1 MDHVYRKMRLVTV
14 GVVAAASVVA
24 GMVAFWYLAPREVM
38 AKTPTSMYLI
48 VLAML
53 AGPIVTIV
61 AWAWDRRAR
70 IQDEQAAQESRQEHV
85 HVANRFGPR
94 EVSGAEALKAAT
106 PERQNIAGSPQP
118 GGAAGSGRTVP
129 ARRALPGNRHRVV
142 RHVVK

>member
-1 MDHVYRKMRLVTV
+1 MDHVYRKMRLVTI

-70 IQDEQAAQESRQEHV
+70 IQDEQAAQGSRHEHV
-85 HVANRFGPR
+85 HVANRPGAR
-94 EVSGAEALKAAT
+94 EVAGLDT
-106 PERQNIAGSPQP
+106 LRTGGRQENAGSSGQ
-118 GGAAGSGRTVP
+118 ASTSGSGRAVP

>member
-70 IQDEQAAQESRQEHV
+70 IQDEQVALGSRLEHV
-85 HVANRFGPR
+85 HAANRPGAREAAGPDTLRTGERR
-94 EVSGAEALKAAT
+94 ESLGSSGQTSA
-106 PERQNIAGSPQP
+106 S
-118 GGAAGSGRTVP
+118 GSGRTVP

-142 RHVVK
+142 RHAVK

>member
-70 IQDEQAAQESRQEHV
+70 IQDEHAAQESRHDHV
-85 HVANRFGPR
+85 HVANRQGVR
-94 EVSGAEALKAAT
+94 EVGGAKDLSSAT
-106 PERQNIAGSPQP
+106 PERHAIAGNPQP
-118 GGAAGSGRTVP
+118 GGAAGPSRTIP

>member
-70 IQDEQAAQESRQEHV
+70 IQDELAAQETRQEHV
-85 HVANRFGPR
+85 HVANRLGSR
-94 EVSGAEALKAAT
+94 EASVSEASRTA
-106 PERQNIAGSPQP
+106 ERQA
-118 GGAAGSGRTVP
+118 AAGAPQSGGVMGTGRTIP